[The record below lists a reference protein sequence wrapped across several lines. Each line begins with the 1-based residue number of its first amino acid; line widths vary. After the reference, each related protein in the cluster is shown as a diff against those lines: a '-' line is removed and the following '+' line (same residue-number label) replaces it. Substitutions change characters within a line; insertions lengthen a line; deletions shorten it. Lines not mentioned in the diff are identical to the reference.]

1 MMMKWFCEVVK
12 HGGMNEIYNYA
23 TQQNKQVAFLD
34 VAVVGAIRESCFGFL
49 ESDIH
54 VGIDV

>member
-1 MMMKWFCEVVK
+1 
-12 HGGMNEIYNYA
+12 MNYNYA
-23 TQQNKQVAFLD
+23 NATEQNKH
-34 VAVVGAIRESCFGFL
+34 VAVVGAIRESCFAFL